1 MENKIE
7 NEILE
12 TPSKKGQDHG
22 GIPRQPPTSSGIETP
37 TAIRIVDEADVYDE
51 DGADGVSPYI
61 EPPKPTRKQK
71 ENAQK
76 RKVSQKRLDALKRA
90 RESKALKRTE
100 NKIKKDMEA
109 KELKSK
115 SEEERINKLVEERLK
130 QMKKD
135 TTVSTPEP
143 VIKKEVVRQNS
154 PAQAPAPAPAPARPQ
169 VQSPPA
175 QAPAPKVNVFQV
187 PFKSLTPDQKAEYYR
202 RIIFRN

>member
-7 NEILE
+7 NVKNEILE
-12 TPSKKGQDHG
+12 TPSKKGQD
-22 GIPRQPPTSSGIETP
+22 PFKTPTAETP

-135 TTVSTPEP
+135 TTESTPEP

-154 PAQAPAPAPAPARPQ
+154 PAQAPAPAPAPAPPNYAAGANG
-169 VQSPPA
+169 VSPS
-175 QAPAPKVNVFQV
+175 KVNVFQV

>member
-7 NEILE
+7 NVKNEILE
-12 TPSKKGQDHG
+12 TPSKTDIK
-22 GIPRQPPTSSGIETP
+22 E
-37 TAIRIVDEADVYDE
+37 RIVEEADVYDDHDETKSVDTE
-51 DGADGVSPYI
+51 DI

-154 PAQAPAPAPAPARPQ
+154 PAPVPAPAPAPPNYVANGAKGANG
-169 VQSPPA
+169 VSPS
-175 QAPAPKVNVFQV
+175 KVNVFQV

>member
-7 NEILE
+7 NVKNEILE
-12 TPSKKGQDHG
+12 TPSKTDIKESIVDEKGQD
-22 GIPRQPPTSSGIETP
+22 PFKTP

-154 PAQAPAPAPAPARPQ
+154 PAQAPAPAPARPQ

>member
-7 NEILE
+7 NVKNEILE
-12 TPSKKGQDHG
+12 TPSKTDIKERIVDEKGQD
-22 GIPRQPPTSSGIETP
+22 PFKTP

-154 PAQAPAPAPAPARPQ
+154 PAPARPQ

>member
-7 NEILE
+7 NVKNEILE
-12 TPSKKGQDHG
+12 TPSKTDIK
-22 GIPRQPPTSSGIETP
+22 E
-37 TAIRIVDEADVYDE
+37 RIVEEADVYDDHDE
-51 DGADGVSPYI
+51 TKSVDTEYI

-154 PAQAPAPAPAPARPQ
+154 PAQAPAQAPAPAPARPQ

>member
-7 NEILE
+7 NVKNEILE
-12 TPSKKGQDHG
+12 TPSKTDIK
-22 GIPRQPPTSSGIETP
+22 E
-37 TAIRIVDEADVYDE
+37 RIVEEADVYDDHDETKSVDTE
-51 DGADGVSPYI
+51 DI

-135 TTVSTPEP
+135 TTESTPEP

-154 PAQAPAPAPAPARPQ
+154 PAQAPAPAPPNHVAGAKG
-169 VQSPPA
+169 VSPS
-175 QAPAPKVNVFQV
+175 KVNVFQV